1 MESLVEVRN
10 LRAYYMLRGG
20 KIAVK
25 AVDNITMDIK
35 EGEVLGIVG
44 ESGCGKSTFAR
55 CIMIDFTPPLRK
67 IGGKIIMDGHD
78 LTSLSMEE
86 LRKNVWGRLIS
97 MIPQSALNALPPV
110 RKIGDFI
117 YDVALYRLG
126 IRDKEKVQELAQER
140 FEDVKLA
147 PYVLNMYP
155 HELSGGM
162 KQRVAIAIATLLKP
176 KLLIADEP
184 TSALDVVTQ
193 KAILRTLLDL
203 KKGGIISSIMFITH
217 DIAILRQIAD
227 RIGVMYAGKL
237 VEIGSVDQILY
248 NPLHPYTKALI
259 NSVVTPEPE
268 IRKRGITYIP
278 GSPPELINPPPG
290 CRFHP
295 RCPYVKDV
303 CKIREP
309 EMVTV
314 EPGHL
319 VACHLYSQEEGRS

>member
-1 MESLVEVRN
+1 MENLVEIRN
-10 LRAYYMLRGG
+10 LRAYYILRGG

-25 AVDNITMDIK
+25 AVDNITMYIK

-67 IGGKIIMDGHD
+67 ISGKIIMEDHD
-78 LTSLSMEE
+78 LTGLSIEE

-97 MIPQSALNALPPV
+97 MVPQSALNALPPV

-140 FEDVKLA
+140 FKDVKLA

-203 KKGGIISSIMFITH
+203 KKGSIISSIMFITH

-295 RCPYVKDV
+295 RCPFVKDI

-309 EMVTV
+309 EMIAV

-319 VACHLYSQEEGRS
+319 VACYLYSQEER